1 MLMGCIARAGDTA
14 AKSHKDY
21 RARAFIAH
29 LCGGLE
35 AEHPDV
41 AKALA
46 DGAGLAHLYAPKAIE
61 V

>member
-1 MLMGCIARAGDTA
+1 MLLGCIARAGESA
-14 AKSHKDY
+14 AKYPGRCQASD
-21 RARAFIAH
+21 FIAH

-46 DGAGLAHLYAPKAIE
+46 VGAGLAHLYAPKTTEA
-61 V
+61 